1 MTPRDLGRL
10 GLLLAQN
17 GIRGG
22 QQIIPQAWIADL
34 YEGGDRAAWENGNF
48 KDFFA
53 GKAMHYRSKWYVFHD
68 SGPLLHGFGIHGQ
81 YLFVDQDKKLSIAWL
96 SSEAE
101 PLNSAVS
108 HRILR
113 MVDDIRV
120 ALETA

>member
-1 MTPRDLGRL
+1 
-10 GLLLAQN
+10 
-17 GIRGG
+17 
-22 QQIIPQAWIADL
+22 
-34 YEGGDRAAWENGNF
+34 
-48 KDFFA
+48 
-53 GKAMHYRSKWYVFHD
+53 MHYRSKWYVCHD